1 MTKYR
6 TPTQSNYPNRVLKS
20 RIAEVVSTAVS
31 PEAAAP
37 LAGMEKENAAATA
50 EIRIADT
57 AWLPEARAKR
67 DTQIHRRYRRL
78 ESSSYVSR
86 SSCESRGGGVLA
98 CPVARGARSRCTTRP
113 GDETLDAI
121 KDHNEIRECGRP
133 CCGISGR
140 HDAWYQVVADVN
152 EANSDDMAEEELEGI
167 TDFVNIPTYKA
178 SMTLLFRLPTLKRHT

>member
-1 MTKYR
+1 MIKYR

-57 AWLPEARAKR
+57 GWLPEARAKR

-113 GDETLDAI
+113 GGETLDAI
-121 KDHNEIRECGRP
+121 KDHNEIR
-133 CCGISGR
+133 
-140 HDAWYQVVADVN
+140 DALAHVAEYQAGTMHV
-152 EANSDDMAEEELEGI
+152 I
-167 TDFVNIPTYKA
+167 K
-178 SMTLLFRLPTLKRHT
+178 LLLTSTRRTVIIWPKKSARE